1 MALLD
6 LPPDLLLSIAD
17 FLPESALNALLQTN
31 SSLYFLN
38 NTLYRH
44 NVRYSHSSALFWASL
59 YGHEPVVRRLLSR
72 NADVN
77 TTTIRRGPRRGFRR
91 TKNAMRIM
99 ADALERA
106 EKRSNCVTSLASPL
120 VHAAAGGYVDIM
132 EMLIQ
137 HGADIHA
144 TTLINTNT
152 TLRKPKRL
160 TPCHC
165 LSTPIMTAANH
176 GHVPAIELLLH
187 HGVDI
192 NVPQAACN
200 SPLSLAAIH
209 GHIPAVRAL
218 LHHGA
223 DVNTIRRGT
232 TPLVKVIQA
241 NQLEATRVLITEGNA
256 DLTITSHHPQLFT
269 PVFWAVSQ
277 NNPAIISL
285 LLNHAPA
292 EIERRDSIGRTPL
305 ALAVWEERIEAIECL
320 LSHGADINAANRVGQ
335 TPLWWAVLSDSIPA
349 TKTLLTHG
357 ADTGALAP
365 LDDESEVM
373 PVLLAA
379 MKRFHYGLVEVLLEH
394 GVNPNCQ
401 SVSLSG
407 QSGKEMTPLSLAVG
421 YREISLVRKLL
432 QHGADPNARSGRCDS
447 TLLYHAIA
455 AGHVCIATMLLDH
468 GADPNAL
475 VKLTGK
481 RKGKISPL
489 CWALKCRQFAIA
501 RCLVDHGADLNERG
515 LLVKAVSREDV
526 GLTMAMLRNGA
537 RQGVNEALNLARV
550 KRDNML
556 EQLLT
561 LMIDE

>member
-6 LPPDLLLSIAD
+6 LPPDLLLAIAD

-38 NTLYRH
+38 ATLYQY
-44 NVRYSHSSALFWASL
+44 NVRYSHSNALLWASL
-59 YGHEPVVRRLLSR
+59 YGHEPVIRRLLSH

-77 TTTIRRGPRRGFRR
+77 TTTIRRGPRRGIRR
-91 TKNAMRIM
+91 NKNAMRSM

-106 EKRSNCVTSLASPL
+106 EKKSNCVTSLASPL

-132 EMLIQ
+132 ELLIQ

-144 TTLINTNT
+144 TTLTNTNT

-165 LSTPIMTAANH
+165 LSTPIMTAAHH
-176 GHVPAIELLLH
+176 GHVPAIELLIH
-187 HGVDI
+187 NGVDI

-200 SPLSLAAIH
+200 SPLSLAAIN

-218 LHHGA
+218 LLHGA

-232 TPLVKVIQA
+232 TPLVKAIQA
-241 NQLEATRVLITEGNA
+241 NQLDAIRVLINEGNA
-256 DLTITSHHPQLFT
+256 DLTITSNHPQLFT
-269 PVFWAVSQ
+269 PLFWAVSQ

-292 EIERRDSIGRTPL
+292 EIERQDAIGRTPL
-305 ALAVWEERIEAIECL
+305 AFAVWEERIEAIECL
-320 LSHGADINAANRVGQ
+320 LSYGADINATNRVGQ
-335 TPLWWAVLSDSIPA
+335 TPLWWAVLSNSIPA
-349 TKTLLTHG
+349 TKTLLTHD
-357 ADTGALAP
+357 ADTSVLAP
-365 LDDESEVM
+365 LDNEDEVM

-394 GVNPNCQ
+394 GIDPNCL

-407 QSGKEMTPLSLAVG
+407 QRDKEVTPLSLAVE
-421 YREISLVRKLL
+421 YREVELVRMLL
-432 QHGADPNARSGRCDS
+432 QHGADPNARGERRES
-447 TLLYHAIA
+447 TLLDHAIA
-455 AGHVCIATMLLDH
+455 AGNVCIATMLLDH

-475 VKLTGK
+475 VKLSGK
-481 RKGKISPL
+481 RKGKVSPL
-489 CWALKCRQFAIA
+489 CSSLKCRQFAIA
-501 RCLVDHGADLNERG
+501 RCLVDHGANVTEPG
-515 LLVKAVSREDV
+515 LLVKAVGREDV
-526 GLTMAMLRNGA
+526 GLTMAMLQHGA
-537 RQGVNEALNLARV
+537 REGINQALNLARF
-550 KRDNML
+550 KKDGIL

-561 LMIDE
+561 L

>member
-209 GHIPAVRAL
+209 GHIPAVRTL

-305 ALAVWEERIEAIECL
+305 ALAVWEEHIEAIECL

-335 TPLWWAVLSDSIPA
+335 TPLWWALLSDSIPA

-407 QSGKEMTPLSLAVG
+407 QSGKRMTPLSLAVG
-421 YREISLVRKLL
+421 YRETSLVRKLL

>member
-38 NTLYRH
+38 NTLYQH
-44 NVRYSHSSALFWASL
+44 NVRYSHSSALLWASL
-59 YGHEPVVRRLLSR
+59 YGHEPVVRKLLSH

-77 TTTIRRGPRRGFRR
+77 TTTICRGPRRGFRR

-99 ADALERA
+99 ANILERV

-132 EMLIQ
+132 DLLIQ
-137 HGADIHA
+137 HGADIHT
-144 TTLINTNT
+144 TTLSNTNT

-165 LSTPIMTAANH
+165 LSTPIMKAANH

-200 SPLSLAAIH
+200 SPLSLAAVH
-209 GHIPAVRAL
+209 GHIPAVRTL
-218 LHHGA
+218 LHNGA

-232 TPLVKVIQA
+232 TPLVKAIQA
-241 NQLEATRVLITEGNA
+241 NQLDAIRVLITEGNA

-269 PVFWAVSQ
+269 PIFWAVSQ
-277 NNPAIISL
+277 DNPHIISL
-285 LLNHAPA
+285 LLNYAPA

-320 LSHGADINAANRVGQ
+320 LAHGADINAANRVGQ

-349 TKTLLTHG
+349 TQTLLTHG
-357 ADTGALAP
+357 ADTGVLAP
-365 LDDESEVM
+365 LDAESEVM
-373 PVLLAA
+373 PVILAA

-394 GVNPNCQ
+394 RVNPNCQ

-407 QSGKEMTPLSLAVG
+407 KTGKGVTPLALAVK
-421 YREISLVRKLL
+421 YREISLVRNLL
-432 QHGADPNARSGRCDS
+432 AHGADPNIRFGRANS
-447 TLLYHAIA
+447 SLLYHTIA
-455 AGHVCIATMLLDH
+455 AGNVCIATILLDH

-475 VKLTGK
+475 VKLSGK

-489 CWALKCRQFAIA
+489 CWALKSRQFAIA
-501 RCLVDHGADLNERG
+501 RCLVDHGADVNERG
-515 LLVKAVSREDV
+515 LLVKAVARENV
-526 GLTMAMLRNGA
+526 GLTTAMLYNGA
-537 RQGVNEALNLARV
+537 RQGAGEALELARV
-550 KRDNML
+550 KRDTVL

-561 LMIDE
+561 L

>member
-17 FLPESALNALLQTN
+17 FLPESALNALIQTS

-44 NVRYSHSSALFWASL
+44 NVRYSHSSALLWASL
-59 YGHEPVVRRLLSR
+59 CGHEPVVRRLLSHD
-72 NADVN
+72 ADVN

-91 TKNAMRIM
+91 TKNAMRVM

-132 EMLIQ
+132 DLLIQ

-144 TTLINTNT
+144 TTLMNTNT

-160 TPCHC
+160 SPCHC

-192 NVPQAACN
+192 NMPQAACN
-200 SPLSLAAIH
+200 SPLSLAAIN
-209 GHIPAVRAL
+209 GHIPAVRTL
-218 LHHGA
+218 LHNGA

-232 TPLVKVIQA
+232 TPLVKAIQA
-241 NQLEATRVLITEGNA
+241 NQLEAVRILITEGNA

-269 PVFWAVSQ
+269 PIFWAVSQ

-285 LLNHAPA
+285 LLNHAPE

-305 ALAVWEERIEAIECL
+305 ALAVWEDRIEAIECL
-320 LSHGADINAANRVGQ
+320 LAHGADINATNRVGQ

-349 TKTLLTHG
+349 TQTLLTHG
-357 ADTGALAP
+357 ADTSALAP

-373 PVLLAA
+373 PVLLVA

-394 GVNPNCQ
+394 GVSPNCQ

-407 QSGKEMTPLSLAVG
+407 QAGKSMTPLSLAVE

-432 QHGADPNARSGRCDS
+432 SHGADPNTRFGRGNS
-447 TLLYHAIA
+447 SLLYHAIA

-481 RKGKISPL
+481 RKGKVSPL
-489 CWALKCRQFAIA
+489 CWALKWRQFAIA
-501 RCLVDHGADLNERG
+501 RCLVDHGADLNEPG
-515 LLVKAVSREDV
+515 LLVKAVGREDV
-526 GLTMAMLRNGA
+526 GLTMAMLRRGA
-537 RQGVNEALNLARV
+537 WRGINEALDLARV
-550 KRDNML
+550 KKDGVL

-561 LMIDE
+561 L

>member
-38 NTLYRH
+38 ATLYRH
-44 NVRYSHSSALFWASL
+44 NIRYSHSNALLWASL
-59 YGHEPVVRRLLSR
+59 YGHEPVVRRLLSH

-77 TTTIRRGPRRGFRR
+77 TTTIRRGPRRGIRR
-91 TKNAMRIM
+91 NKNAMRIM
-99 ADALERA
+99 ADSLERA
-106 EKRSNCVTSLASPL
+106 EKRSSCVTSLASPL
-120 VHAAAGGYVDIM
+120 VHAAAGGHMDIM
-132 EMLIQ
+132 ELLIQ

-144 TTLINTNT
+144 TTFANTNT

-160 TPCHC
+160 MPCHC

-176 GHVPAIELLLH
+176 GHVHAIELLLR
-187 HGVDI
+187 HGADI

-200 SPLSLAAIH
+200 SPLSLAAVN

-218 LHHGA
+218 LHNGA
-223 DVNTIRRGT
+223 EVNIIRRGT
-232 TPLVKVIQA
+232 TPLVKAIQA
-241 NQLEATRVLITEGNA
+241 NQLDAIRVLITEGSA

-269 PVFWAVSQ
+269 PLFWAVSQ
-277 NNPAIISL
+277 NNPSIISL
-285 LLNHAPA
+285 LLSHAPA
-292 EIERRDSIGRTPL
+292 LIEQRDSIGRTPL
-305 ALAVWEERIEAIECL
+305 AFAVWEERFEAIECL
-320 LSHGADINAANRVGQ
+320 LSHGADISAANRVGQ

-357 ADTGALAP
+357 ADTNTIAP

-394 GVNPNCQ
+394 GAVPNCR

-407 QSGKEMTPLSLAVG
+407 QRGKETTPLSLAVE
-421 YREISLVRKLL
+421 YREVELVRMLL
-432 QHGADPNARSGRCDS
+432 HHGADPNARIGRRDS

-468 GADPNAL
+468 GADANAA
-475 VKLTGK
+475 VKLSGK
-481 RKGKISPL
+481 RKRRTSPL

-501 RCLVDHGADLNERG
+501 RCLVDYGAGLNEPE
-515 LLVKAVSREDV
+515 LLAKAVGREDV
-526 GLTMAMLRNGA
+526 GLTMAMLERGA
-537 RQGVNEALNLARV
+537 RQSIGKALSLARF
-550 KRDNML
+550 KGNSIL

-561 LMIDE
+561 V

>member
-44 NVRYSHSSALFWASL
+44 NVRYSHSSALLWASL
-59 YGHEPVVRRLLSR
+59 YGHEPVVRRLIDH

-77 TTTIRRGPRRGFRR
+77 TTTIHRGPRRGFRR
-91 TKNAMRIM
+91 TKNVMRIM

-176 GHVPAIELLLH
+176 GHVPAIKLLLH

-209 GHIPAVRAL
+209 GHIPAVRTL

-232 TPLVKVIQA
+232 TPLVKAIQA
-241 NQLEATRVLITEGNA
+241 NQLEATRIFITEGNA

-269 PVFWAVSQ
+269 PIFWAVSQ

-320 LSHGADINAANRVGQ
+320 LSHGADINATNRVGQ

-349 TKTLLTHG
+349 TQTLLTHG

-365 LDDESEVM
+365 LDDEDEVM

-407 QSGKEMTPLSLAVG
+407 QAGKGMTPLALAVE
-421 YREISLVRKLL
+421 YREVSLVRKLL
-432 QHGADPNARSGRCDS
+432 QHGADPNTRSGRGDA

-475 VKLTGK
+475 VKLSGK

-489 CWALKCRQFAIA
+489 CWTLKCRQFAIA

-515 LLVKAVSREDV
+515 LLVKAVAREDV

-537 RQGVNEALNLARV
+537 RQSINEALNLARV
-550 KRDNML
+550 KKEGIL

-561 LMIDE
+561 L

>member
-209 GHIPAVRAL
+209 GHIPAVRTL

-305 ALAVWEERIEAIECL
+305 ALAVWEEHIEAIECL

-335 TPLWWAVLSDSIPA
+335 TPLWWALLSDSIPA

-421 YREISLVRKLL
+421 YRETSLVRKLL